1 MAAEPSD
8 ADAIVGELLRDC
20 SRTDRPGA
28 DGPAALAQLEK
39 VMLNVLAHPGEARF
53 RRLRCGNA
61 RVAALLAVPH
71 AERLLAAFGFVAEM
85 ADAAPPEAGGAEAP
99 AAAAAA
105 AAGGVAAP
113 PAQERFLVLPAWA
126 PGEPGVQAAIQRG
139 VEHVEAAGQR
149 RQTQLGALGQERRA
163 REEAEARARA
173 KEADSRVTDERRAL
187 VAQARAKREAE
198 EKVRADTLRQ
208 IQEDADE
215 RKRKASIQAQR
226 PSNSPG
232 LPRGGGGG
240 GGGANAAMH
249 TFKDIGVDLNN
260 PPKPKKS

>member
-1 MAAEPSD
+1 MASSAD

-28 DGPAALAQLEK
+28 DGPAALVQLEK
-39 VMLNVLAHPGEARF
+39 VMLNVLAHPGEAKF

-85 ADAAPPEAGGAEAP
+85 ADAAPPEPEPEAAGAGAAGAGAP
-99 AAAAAA
+99 AA
-105 AAGGVAAP
+105 

-149 RQTQLGALGQERRA
+149 RQSQLGALGQERRA
-163 REEAEARARA
+163 REEADARARA

-198 EKVRADTLRQ
+198 DKVRADTLRQ
-208 IQEDADE
+208 IQEDAED
-215 RKRKASIQAQR
+215 RRRKAAIQAQR
-226 PSNSPG
+226 PSVSPG

-240 GGGANAAMH
+240 GGGGGANASMH